1 MRRWMVGVCTV
12 GLLLVLSSPAAAH
25 KTGLR
30 DPFEPLIS
38 PEDATTT
45 DTTTTDTTTTDPT
58 DPETTVTVTDPDDG
72 LPSTGS
78 NPIDWLAIS
87 YVLVAAGA
95 GALAL
100 AKVNPTSGPTRQARG
115 TA

>member
-1 MRRWMVGVCTV
+1 MRRWIIGVCTV
-12 GLLLVLSSPAAAH
+12 GLLLALSSPAAAH

-38 PEDATTT
+38 PEDGTSTVTTTT
-45 DTTTTDTTTTDPT
+45 DTTTTDTTDPGTTG
-58 DPETTVTVTDPDDG
+58 TVIEPDNG

-78 NPIDWLAIS
+78 NAIDWLAIA

-100 AKVNPTSGPTRQARG
+100 AKGNRQHRG
-115 TA
+115 STA

>member
-1 MRRWMVGVCTV
+1 MVGVCTV
-12 GLLLVLSSPAAAH
+12 GLLLVLGSPAAAH

-58 DPETTVTVTDPDDG
+58 DPGTTVTVTDPEDDG
-72 LPSTGS
+72 LPTTGS
-78 NPIDWLAIS
+78 SAIDWLAIA

-95 GALAL
+95 GTLGF
-100 AKVNPTSGPTRQARG
+100 AKVNRTTASIRQARG